1 MRSEKTSSAVAAAL
15 GAALLSASV
24 PANAIRSAR
33 AAEGPPCRAVREGG
47 ALALESP
54 LFRLVLEASP
64 ELRATTWERRGRE
77 GRPAV
82 AVSLAPSG
90 PEAREGRGSELEV
103 DLGPLDR
110 PPETPRFRVAS
121 VETSPPGSAGEAVC
135 RLVSEDGSIS
145 ARVTYLWSAGDPVL
159 RKRVEI
165 SNSGPREVL
174 LRDVRLGDYTVGA
187 SPLGPSGDRAAPAAP
202 LDLSGGPAEPI
213 PPPAE
218 PEQGFPLYLGDSFF
232 LSLAHPAGR
241 ATSSG
246 GRVTLRQHP
255 GRKLPP
261 GATFACMEAVYGVG
275 DGSPGGARKAFVAH
289 VRSRMRRVVRG
300 HDRPYAIFDNFGSWS
315 LEKDPGLFG
324 RNCEAFL
331 LHSLDRLAA
340 SQEATGCRFDVVNIH
355 FWVDHAGDLKRFDP
369 ERFPRGP
376 GPILDRLKGLGIA
389 PGLWIDSSMRAWSIG
404 RNPAADPSIADDPA
418 WFCRASEPIRTMYLE
433 AFRHHIREN
442 GVRLIK
448 FDNLRTVCHRS
459 DHGHLPGIYS
469 TEAIV
474 DSVIEFLRALD
485 AECPDVFLIL
495 YWGHRSPWWLLHG
508 DTLFDSGLGIEAASP
523 STQPSLYARDSITQ
537 KLDQAHQR
545 VRDLPWLGKD
555 SLGVWLSDWAWN
567 SGVGKERWQEGFVM
581 DIARGSLLAQLW
593 ADRDWLSPPEWREMA
608 DLIALLKARPAC
620 FAHPIPIVGDPWK
633 DEPYGYS
640 CSDGERAFLA
650 IHNCAWRDSAIPLS
664 LGSPWGLP
672 DGRRWDIYRW
682 YPEPARLAGRGESFG
697 EFASIALR
705 PFEVVL
711 LEVVPA
717 GAEPTLRR
725 AFETR
730 PIPAGFAEASLP
742 LELTARLDDQ
752 APPADEGDAAFVP
765 LRPRS
770 ASSAGGAA
778 LTILADGSILAG
790 GANPSPD
797 VYAIVAE
804 TDLAGITAF
813 RLEVLPDPS
822 LPSGGPGR
830 AYNGNFALAEFAAEV
845 APRGGGAASKVE
857 LRRAAADFSQASHGG
872 WPIEASIDGNLETAW
887 SIHPEE
893 GAPHVAVFETRE
905 PVGFEGGTAIAFAL
919 SVGYRRGPAD
929 HTIGKLRLSATT
941 AKPPIAVPRGYGKR
955 PWIVRTTVPPTAGG
969 GILAIAAEFRKGG
982 EPVERGNI
990 GSLFEAAALLDG
1002 RPVPL
1007 EPVLAK
1013 ETYPSSWQAWRI
1025 RLAPSAA
1032 PRRAEISVKATVPPE
1047 ARLRFR
1053 AFLRK

>member
-1 MRSEKTSSAVAAAL
+1 MRSQKTLSAAAAL
-15 GAALLSASV
+15 AAALSAASV
-24 PANAIRSAR
+24 PAIAIRPAR
-33 AAEGPPCRAVREGG
+33 AADGPPCRSEREGET
-47 ALALESP
+47 LALESP
-54 LFRLVLEASP
+54 LFRFVLEASS
-64 ELRATTWERRGRE
+64 ELRASFWERLGRE

-82 AVSLAPSG
+82 AVSLAPPD
-90 PEAREGRGSELEV
+90 PEAREGRGAELAV

-110 PPETPRFRVAS
+110 PAETPRLRLAS
-121 VETSPPGSAGEAVC
+121 VEVSPPGAACEAVC
-135 RLVSEDGSIS
+135 RLASEDGSIS
-145 ARVTYLWSAGDPVL
+145 ARVTYRWSAGDPVL

-165 SNSGPREVL
+165 QNSGPREIL
-174 LRDVRLGDYTVGA
+174 LRDVRLGDYTVDA
-187 SPLGPSGDRAAPAAP
+187 RRLSPPRDRAAPAAALEP
-202 LDLSGGPAEPI
+202 PGGLAEPV
-213 PPPAE
+213 PPPAD

-246 GRVTLRQHP
+246 GRVALRQHP
-255 GRKLPP
+255 GRKLAP
-261 GATFACMEAVYGVG
+261 GSTFACMEAVYGVG

-289 VRSRMRRVVRG
+289 VRSRMRRVARG

-315 LEKDPGLFG
+315 LENDPGLFG
-324 RNCEAFL
+324 QNCEAFL
-331 LHSLDRLAA
+331 LHSLERLAA
-340 SQEATGCRFDVVNIH
+340 SQEATGCRFDFVNIH

-376 GPILDRLKGLGIA
+376 GPILDRLRALGIA

-404 RNPAADPSIADDPA
+404 RNPAADPSIADDPG

-442 GVRLIK
+442 GVRLFK
-448 FDNLRTVCHRS
+448 FDNLRTVCQRS

-474 DSVIEFLRALD
+474 DSVIDFLRALD

-495 YWGHRSPWWLLHG
+495 YWGHRSPWWLLYG
-508 DTLFDSGLGIEAASP
+508 DTVFDSGLGIEAASP
-523 STQPSLYARDSITQ
+523 STQPSPYARASITQ

-555 SLGVWLSDWAWN
+555 SLGIWLSDWAWN

-581 DIARGSLLAQLW
+581 DISRGSLLAQLW
-593 ADRDWLSPPEWREMA
+593 ADRDWLSPPEWRQMA

-640 CSDGERAFLA
+640 CSDGERAFFA
-650 IHNCAWRDSAIPLS
+650 IHNCAWKDSAIPLS

-672 DGRRWDIYRW
+672 DGRRWDVYRW
-682 YPEPARLAGRGESFG
+682 YPDPARLAGPEGSFG
-697 EFASIALR
+697 ELASIALR

-711 LEVVPA
+711 LEAVPA
-717 GAEPTLRR
+717 GAEPSLGR

-730 PIPAGFAEASLP
+730 PIPGGFAEASRA
-742 LELTARLDDQ
+742 LELTVRLEDPSPPEDAGA
-752 APPADEGDAAFVP
+752 APFVP

-770 ASSAGGAA
+770 ASSARGAA
-778 LTILADGSILAG
+778 LAILADGSILAS

-804 TDLAGITAF
+804 TDLTGITGF

-830 AYNGNFALAEFAAEV
+830 ADNGNFALAEIEAEV
-845 APRGGGAASKVE
+845 TPRRGGAGSRVAF
-857 LRRAAADFSQASHGG
+857 RRAAADFSQASHGG

-905 PVGFEGGTAIAFAL
+905 AVGFEGGTAIAFAL
-919 SVGYRRGPAD
+919 SLGYRRGPAG
-929 HTIGKLRLSATT
+929 HTIGKLRLAATT
-941 AKPPIAVPRGYGKR
+941 AEPPIAVPRGYGKR
-955 PWIVRTTVPPTAGG
+955 PWIVRTTAPATACGG
-969 GILAIAAEFRKGG
+969 TLVIAAELRKGG
-982 EPVERGNI
+982 EPLERGNI

-1002 RPVPL
+1002 KPAPL

-1013 ETYPSSWQAWRI
+1013 ETYPSSWQAWRL

-1032 PRRAEISVKATVPPE
+1032 PRPAEISVKAAVHPE
-1047 ARLRFR
+1047 AQIRFR
-1053 AFLRK
+1053 VFRK